1 MPRGRSP
8 PNCIEHRL
16 AGSSLMHSGEIPAP
30 GELFRHAF
38 RRLKTEQDHLFRIAV
53 IPTLLYF
60 LIFVFLRPLEQD
72 LPALLLPLALI
83 LIPETLFDVAW
94 LRWILGAG
102 ADDPP
107 LPFRWTLRHTGYCG
121 RRLAVRFFLMAAVV
135 PVIVISA
142 LFPENLRPVFLSAC
156 LPLLFY
162 LSLRFSLFVV
172 ARAIDGTCDFR
183 RSWEATREGIW
194 RFFWGAAFAAMPLLI
209 LLAVIGELVNAAG
222 FATTLPLAMILL
234 AAVANFALRALL
246 LAVTAE
252 VYDVKMMNR
261 VIH

>member
-1 MPRGRSP
+1 
-8 PNCIEHRL
+8 
-16 AGSSLMHSGEIPAP
+16 MHSGEIPAP

-142 LFPENLRPVFLSAC
+142 LFPENLRPIFLSAA
-156 LPLLFY
+156 
-162 LSLRFSLFVV
+162 SLFSSIYPSASRCLLSPGRSTGLAIFAGPGRRPGKASGGTSG
-172 ARAIDGTCDFR
+172 AR
-183 RSWEATREGIW
+183 
-194 RFFWGAAFAAMPLLI
+194 PL
-209 LLAVIGELVNAAG
+209 
-222 FATTLPLAMILL
+222 P
-234 AAVANFALRALL
+234 RCPC
-246 LAVTAE
+246 
-252 VYDVKMMNR
+252 
-261 VIH
+261 

>member
-1 MPRGRSP
+1 
-8 PNCIEHRL
+8 
-16 AGSSLMHSGEIPAP
+16 MHSGEIPAP

-53 IPTLLYF
+53 LPTLLYF

-72 LPALLLPLALI
+72 LPELLLSLALI

-107 LPFRWTLRHTGYCG
+107 LPFRWTLRHTRYCG
-121 RRLAVRFFLMAAVV
+121 RRLAVRFILMAALV
-135 PVIVISA
+135 PVIVIASI
-142 LFPENLRPVFLSAC
+142 FPENLRPVVLSAC

-172 ARAIDGTCDFR
+172 ARAIDGTCDLR
-183 RSWEATREGIW
+183 RSWDATREGIW
-194 RFFWGAAFAAMPLLI
+194 RFFWGAAFTAIPLLV
-209 LLAVIGELVNAAG
+209 LLAVIGELLNAAG
-222 FATTLPLAMILL
+222 IATTLPLAMMLL
-234 AAVANFALRALL
+234 AATANFALRALL
-246 LAVTAE
+246 LAVTAQ
-252 VYDVKMMNR
+252 VYDVKMTNR